1 MRGTGARPPPSTRP
15 PLGRVLLA
23 VAGSVLV
30 HGAVLAAVLLAPT
43 TRPPVPEPAFWVEL
57 VSEPGTAGGG
67 EQGGSSAST
76 GEVAAA
82 VAAEPAPPGSV
93 PDPPPGALAAL
104 PVPAEPAADRPVEKP
119 ARAPRERPARPLA
132 PAREPKR
139 LGAAPPPAPSGP
151 TGAGTSLS
159 SGTAGEA
166 AGTGGAVR
174 DGPSTSGG
182 GPGEPPGF
190 EVGSADNPLPH
201 YPTLARRRG
210 IEGTV
215 TLEVRVRADGLP
227 ERVAIAHSSGSG
239 LLDAA
244 ALEAVRRWR
253 FRPARRAGEPVDG
266 DVTVPITF
274 RLVEPE
280 RAALR

>member
-1 MRGTGARPPPSTRP
+1 
-15 PLGRVLLA
+15 
-23 VAGSVLV
+23 V
-30 HGAVLAAVLLAPT
+30 HGAVLAAVLLGPT
-43 TRPPVPEPAFWVEL
+43 TSPPVPAPAFWVEL
-57 VSEPGTAGGG
+57 VSEPGGAGAGDQAGLPPNPG
-67 EQGGSSAST
+67 EM
-76 GEVAAA
+76 AAT
-82 VAAEPAPPGSV
+82 VTAEPAPPEPVQDTRS
-93 PDPPPGALAAL
+93 ALAA
-104 PVPAEPAADRPVEKP
+104 PVPAREPVAERAVEKP
-119 ARAPRERPARPLA
+119 ARAPRERPPRPVG
-132 PAREPKR
+132 PALEPKPR
-139 LGAAPPPAPSGP
+139 AAAQAAEPSGP

-159 SGTAGEA
+159 SGTGHALG
-166 AGTGGAVR
+166 GTGGAGR
-174 DGPSTSGG
+174 DGTTTGES
-182 GPGEPPGF
+182 GPGAAPGF

-215 TLEVRVRADGLP
+215 TLEVRVRPDGLP
-227 ERVAIAHSSGSG
+227 ERVAIGRSSGSS

-253 FRPARRAGEPVDG
+253 FRPARRAGVPVEG

>member
-1 MRGTGARPPPSTRP
+1 M
-15 PLGRVLLA
+15 
-23 VAGSVLV
+23 
-30 HGAVLAAVLLAPT
+30 
-43 TRPPVPEPAFWVEL
+43 PVPAFWVEL

-67 EQGGSSAST
+67 EQGGSPASA

-82 VAAEPAPPGSV
+82 VAAEAAAPGSV
-93 PDPPPGALAAL
+93 PDQPSGALAAL

-132 PAREPKR
+132 PVREPKR
-139 LGAAPPPAPSGP
+139 PGAAPPPAPSGP

-159 SGTAGEA
+159 AATAGEP
-166 AGTGGAVR
+166 AGAGGAGR
-174 DGPSTSGG
+174 DGLGSGG
-182 GPGEPPGF
+182 EGPGEPPGF

-227 ERVAIAHSSGSG
+227 ERVAIGRSSGSS

-253 FRPARRAGEPVDG
+253 FRPARRAGEPVPG
-266 DVTVPITF
+266 VVTVPITF

>member
-1 MRGTGARPPPSTRP
+1 
-15 PLGRVLLA
+15 
-23 VAGSVLV
+23 VA

-43 TRPPVPEPAFWVEL
+43 ASPPVPAPAFWVEL
-57 VSEPGTAGGG
+57 VSEPVSAGGG
-67 EQGGSSAST
+67 EQGGSPASAA
-76 GEVAAA
+76 EVAA
-82 VAAEPAPPGSV
+82 VAAEAAAPGSV
-93 PDPPPGALAAL
+93 PDQPPGALAAL
-104 PVPAEPAADRPVEKP
+104 PARAEPVGERAADEPARLLRAPPPRPVV
-119 ARAPRERPARPLA
+119 
-132 PAREPKR
+132 PAREPTR
-139 LGAAPPPAPSGP
+139 RAAAQPAGPRGP
-151 TGAGTSLS
+151 TGAGIPLS
-159 SGTAGEA
+159 PGSGGEPVGADGPGRDGTA
-166 AGTGGAVR
+166 T
-174 DGPSTSGG
+174 GG

-227 ERVAIAHSSGSG
+227 ERVAIGRSSGSG

-253 FRPARRAGEPVDG
+253 FRPARRAGVPVEG